1 MAAIDGKANATDL
14 REQGDNGPDT
24 SLHVGTDVGT
34 DTSVPPRAPR
44 LGPVKDPC
52 LDVTAFWLD
61 AGGVKRKRDGRDTLE

>member
-1 MAAIDGKANATDL
+1 MAAIDGKANAT
-14 REQGDNGPDT
+14 GGHGNGPDT
-24 SLHVGTDVGT
+24 SLHFGT

>member
-1 MAAIDGKANATDL
+1 MAAIDGKANAT
-14 REQGDNGPDT
+14 GGHGNGPDT